1 MICKNCFNEY
11 TGNFCPKCG
20 AKAEAVPDTNVTE
33 QNPYSNAYEEYEQN
47 YSAYDYNQPEPQ
59 ENTQYNPPQPP
70 KVPMYQPQYYNYN
83 PQIPK
88 KSSGPKVLSIIAL
101 VLSACAFIISC
112 ASISNTD
119 SESSYYDYD
128 VIADD
133 TENWVGEKVTS
144 GNFEITATDSN
155 TSDTYEG
162 KKAKDGYEFLTVSF
176 NVKNISDETDYFDC
190 ELNCYAD
197 KKYCKEVTTV
207 SNDGYTYSKL
217 PKGNTLEFDVVFE
230 VPKDAISINV
240 ELTHYKYEWYNG
252 EEIEDDAVHTFMI
265 K

>member
-20 AKAEAVPDTNVTE
+20 AKAEAIPDTNVTE

-47 YSAYDYNQPEPQ
+47 YSTYDYNQPEP
-59 ENTQYNPPQPP
+59 EVNTQYNPLQPP

-88 KSSGPKVLSIIAL
+88 KSTAPKVLSIIAI
-101 VLSACAFIISC
+101 VLSAIAFIISIS
-112 ASISNTD
+112 AIESIVPQ
-119 SESSYYDYD
+119 SSYYEND
-128 VIADD
+128 VIDDD
-133 TENWVGEKVTS
+133 TKNWVGEKVTS
-144 GNFEITATDSN
+144 GSFEITATDSN
-155 TSDTYEG
+155 ISDTYDG
-162 KKAKDGYEFLTVSF
+162 KKAKDGNEFLTVSF
-176 NVKNISDETDYFDC
+176 NVKNISDETDYFNF

-197 KKYCKEVTTV
+197 KKYCKEVTSV
-207 SNDGYTYSKL
+207 SSYEYSDSKL

-230 VPKDAISINV
+230 VPKDAISIDV
-240 ELTHYKYEWYNG
+240 ELTHYKYEWYD
-252 EEIEDDAVHTFMI
+252 EAVHTFMI